1 MVKVSVAELEQM
13 LTLLKKTSHDVH
25 VLVREDGLGLHVQF
39 QNVDNQLTNVQL
51 YDESTKL
58 YAKVTSSENLGQ
70 TLARLKK

>member
-1 MVKVSVAELEQM
+1 MVKISVAELEQ
-13 LTLLKKTSHDVH
+13 TLNLINKTSHDVH
-25 VLVREDGLGLHVQF
+25 ILVREDGHGLSIQF

-58 YAKVTSSENLGQ
+58 FAKVTSSENLGQ